1 VTCLAATL
9 VLGGLRAFATTCCD
23 EEARV
28 PTCADDR
35 AIRLAKGA
43 HATITITVY
52 DETDTLV
59 DLTDHG
65 VSFRVK
71 LAVTDAVPL
80 IAATVGDG
88 ITLLAQTGDTLGQAE
103 IAIVPADTAAM
114 DPGLYVYEVRV
125 TEPAPGSEIHSVI
138 RPSDLVL
145 EAEV

>member
-35 AIRLAKGA
+35 TIRLAKGA
-43 HATITITVY
+43 HWTITITVY

-59 DLTDHG
+59 DLTNHG

-71 LAVTDAVPL
+71 QAVTDPTAL
-80 IAATVGDG
+80 INKSVGSG
-88 ITLLAQTGDTLGQAE
+88 VTLLTQSGDTLGQAE
-103 IAIVPADTAAM
+103 IAGVPADTAAM